1 MSDNPVKEV
10 LSDLFPY
17 LESLE
22 TKCAAILA
30 FLKEKGIATDEQ
42 LAPYL
47 EQAADASGV
56 RWHAARLR
64 MEHLFAVAPG
74 VAAQP
79 SNNVPEKAAGSRDNK
94 QNKEKKEESS
104 ASGEKDTSA
113 EKTPTAKAATTQ
125 EADKSTDHHSG
136 QNPDNDSKNGRSD
149 KDITAK
155 TGKPDEDTAQPD
167 EHQEKDAA

>member
-1 MSDNPVKEV
+1 MSDNRIKEV
-10 LSDLFPY
+10 LGDLFPY

-30 FLKEKGIATDEQ
+30 FLNEKGIATDEQ

-47 EQAADASGV
+47 ERAADASGV

-74 VAAQP
+74 LAAQP
-79 SNNVPEKAAGSRDNK
+79 SNNVPEKAAGNRN
-94 QNKEKKEESS
+94 NKEIKGKDESA

-125 EADKSTDHHSG
+125 EADKSTADHSG
-136 QNPDNDSKNGRSD
+136 HPPDNDPKNGPLRQRHNR
-149 KDITAK
+149 
-155 TGKPDEDTAQPD
+155 EDQQTR
-167 EHQEKDAA
+167 

>member
-42 LAPYL
+42 LNPYL

-64 MEHLFAVAPG
+64 MEHLFAVPPEVG
-74 VAAQP
+74 SRP
-79 SNNVPEKAAGSRDNK
+79 SNNLPEKAAEGRIEKATDQKSANDNK
-94 QNKEKKEESS
+94 DS
-104 ASGEKDTSA
+104 SA
-113 EKTPTAKAATTQ
+113 EKTPAAKAMTKQ
-125 EADKSTDHHSG
+125 EADGSTEKKSNQTADNSPQSAG
-136 QNPDNDSKNGRSD
+136 PD
-149 KDITAK
+149 IHTTAK
-155 TGKPDEDTAQPD
+155 SSEPDESKTQSDD
-167 EHQEKDAA
+167 HREKDAA